1 MVVVLPAHSVPG
13 SRTPRPAGPRDPAR
27 ARPAPTRSAWPD
39 QRPGWRAGSPCAPD
53 RSTLGQRRPGFPA
66 RHRQPSKSTTT
77 VPRDLGSGLSCWSG
91 TGGWPEFSYH
101 RCVRV
106 PEARSG
112 VGRGRSRPGTSSG
125 LLSTRVL
132 HHEEAAPQSPPP
144 LTAALAG
151 DTIDTRLDH
160 VRPSVTGTCAP
171 STQRYAGQFV
181 RFPLRNSSAL
191 VASRC

>member
-1 MVVVLPAHSVPG
+1 M
-13 SRTPRPAGPRDPAR
+13 
-27 ARPAPTRSAWPD
+27 
-39 QRPGWRAGSPCAPD
+39 
-53 RSTLGQRRPGFPA
+53 
-66 RHRQPSKSTTT
+66 
-77 VPRDLGSGLSCWSG
+77 GSGLSCWSG

-191 VASRC
+191 VASRCYQGESWILDSSEGVCSGQARSKYPATSVLFSNCCQSLLLDPHARIGIDLRKRLFLLVTGRGE